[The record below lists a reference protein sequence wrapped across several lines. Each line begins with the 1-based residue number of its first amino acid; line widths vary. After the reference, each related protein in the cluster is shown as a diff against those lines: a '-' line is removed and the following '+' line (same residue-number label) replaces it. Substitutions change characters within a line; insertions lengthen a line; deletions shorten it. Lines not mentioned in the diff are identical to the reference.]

1 MGLMNDTIAYDKWA
15 MVFFNVTETLIL
27 NKRKKLFRFF
37 VLQRYF
43 ETVKLPFK
51 TGRHLTWVCEQRLSA
66 KFIG

>member
-1 MGLMNDTIAYDKWA
+1 MNTIAYDKWA
-15 MVFFNVTETLIL
+15 MVFFMSETLIL
-27 NKRKKLFRFF
+27 NKRKFVPLF

-51 TGRHLTWVCEQRLSA
+51 TGRHLTWVCEQRFSA

>member
-1 MGLMNDTIAYDKWA
+1 MGDGIFMS
-15 MVFFNVTETLIL
+15 ETLIL
-27 NKRKKLFRFF
+27 NKRKIVPLF

-66 KFIG
+66 KLSDSMKPALKTNFTRI

>member
-1 MGLMNDTIAYDKWA
+1 MGDGIFMS
-15 MVFFNVTETLIL
+15 ETLIL
-27 NKRKKLFRFF
+27 NKRKIVPLF

-51 TGRHLTWVCEQRLSA
+51 TGRHLTWVCEQRFSA